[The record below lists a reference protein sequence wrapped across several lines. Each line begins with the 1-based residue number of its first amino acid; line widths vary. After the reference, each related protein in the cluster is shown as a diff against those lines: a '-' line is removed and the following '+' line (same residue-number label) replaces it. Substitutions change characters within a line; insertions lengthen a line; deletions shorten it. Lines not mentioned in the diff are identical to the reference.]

1 MVREGIVIGHKISCK
16 CIEVDKERKIEA
28 IERLPP
34 PQDIKGIGSF
44 LCHAGFYRRFIKNF
58 SKISKPLANLL
69 QNNVRFNFAES
80 YLVAFNTLKKALLD
94 APIIKPPI
102 WDNPF
107 ELLWEASNEVVGAI
121 LLQRNGANFNI
132 IHHASH
138 TLNEAQRNYPM
149 VEKKLVDVIS
159 SHDKFRSYVYDALV
173 KVHMDR
179 DGLKEILEKKLMLN
193 LE

>member
-1 MVREGIVIGHKISCK
+1 VLYRHKK
-16 CIEVDKERKIEA
+16 
-28 IERLPP
+28 
-34 PQDIKGIGSF
+34 
-44 LCHAGFYRRFIKNF
+44 
-58 SKISKPLANLL
+58 LL
-69 QNNVRFNFAES
+69 S
-80 YLVAFNTLKKALLD
+80 STVASPVTRQQ
-94 APIIKPPI
+94 
-102 WDNPF
+102 
-107 ELLWEASNEVVGAI
+107 GAI

-149 VEKKLVDVIS
+149 VEKKLVDVIF